1 MADAHSLLPP
11 ACAVAGRLIHWAAA
25 QHGDRPSVVFRDRSF
40 SHADMDRRSNQVA
53 HALRGCGLQT
63 GERLAVLLE
72 NSVESIDTVF
82 GAEKAGLTMV
92 ALNARHTVAEHLAV
106 LDDAQAAAVLIGP
119 QFADLAHALAQRTA
133 PGPLRQV
140 LVLGPAAAGQT
151 AFAPLVAAAP
161 ATLPGILLPPDHVA
175 RIAYT
180 SGTTG
185 QPKGIVYTQARTEQ
199 RLQNHFL
206 AMEYGLSVDDAM
218 LHVGPLTHAA
228 GVYLFP
234 CFLRGARN
242 VVLDRFDPAS
252 LVAAIAQHRIT
263 HLMLVPTMMARL
275 VDAIEG
281 GLQGDWSS
289 LRRIHYGTAPTP
301 VALIRR
307 AQAVFGPILRQQ
319 YGMTEA
325 VQPLCVL
332 YPHEHVGASE
342 DGADDPIGSCGRPTA
357 QVQLVLRDADGAP
370 VPPGVVG
377 EITLAHEGIGAVRYW
392 NRPDLEADTVRKGWF
407 HTGDLGR
414 FDRHGFLHIVGR
426 LKDMIISG
434 GFNVYAAEVEAALD
448 AHPAVLE
455 SAVLG
460 LPDAEWGELVAA
472 AVVLRPGARVSVQD
486 LQAHC
491 AARIAGYKKPR
502 RILLLD
508 ALPRNGA
515 GKVQKPALRG
525 RFAAPEAPSG
535 STPV

>member
-1 MADAHSLLPP
+1 MADATSSLPLDT
-11 ACAVAGRLIHWAAA
+11 AVAGRLIHWAAA
-25 QHGDRPSVVFRDRSF
+25 QHGDRPSVVFRDHSY
-40 SHADMDRRSNQVA
+40 SHAEMDQRSNRVA

-63 GERLAVLLE
+63 GDRLAVLLE
-72 NSVESIDTVF
+72 NSIDSIDVVF

-92 ALNARHTVAEHLAV
+92 ALNARHSVAEHLAV
-106 LDDAQAAAVLIGP
+106 LDDALPGAVLLGP
-119 QFADLAHALAQRTA
+119 QFGALAQALARRPA
-133 PGPLRQV
+133 RGLVRHV
-140 LVLGPAAAGQT
+140 LVLGPADVPGLT
-151 AFAPLVAAAP
+151 AFAPLVAAAADTPP
-161 ATLPGILLPPDHVA
+161 AVRLPPGHIA

-185 QPKGIVYTQARTEQ
+185 QPKGIVYTQARTDL

-206 AMEYGLSVDDAM
+206 AMEYALSVDDAM

-242 VVLDRFDPAS
+242 VVLDRFDPVS
-252 LVAAIAQHRIT
+252 LLAAIARYRIT

-332 YPHEHVGASE
+332 YPHEHTGDSA
-342 DGADDPIGSCGRPTA
+342 DGADDPVGSCGRPTA
-357 QVQLVLRDADGAP
+357 NLRLVLRAADGAP
-370 VPPGVVG
+370 VPAGAVG
-377 EITLAHEGIGAVRYW
+377 EITLAHEGIGEVRYW
-392 NRPDLEADTVRKGWF
+392 NRPDLEAETVRQGWF

-414 FDRHGFLHIVGR
+414 FDRQGFLHIVGR
-426 LKDMIISG
+426 LKDMVISG
-434 GFNVYAAEVEAALD
+434 GFNVYAGEVEAALD
-448 AHPAVLE
+448 SHPAVLE

-472 AVVLRPGARVSVQD
+472 AVVLRPGMQASDGQ

-491 AARIAGYKKPR
+491 GERIAGYKKPR
-502 RILLLD
+502 RILRVD

-515 GKVQKPALRG
+515 GKVLKTVLRSRFDTPDPA
-525 RFAAPEAPSG
+525 A
-535 STPV
+535 